1 MKEKILFSGIQPTGE
16 PHLGNYLGAL
26 QNWVKLQN
34 EYSAIYSIV
43 SFHALTIDIKPQ
55 ELKDNSFKL
64 AIDLLSLGID
74 PKKCIL
80 FRQSDVTEHAELAWI
95 LNCLTPV
102 AELERMTQY
111 KDKIAQDKKA
121 ANAGL
126 FTYPVLQAAD
136 ILLYHAE
143 YVPVGEDQLQ
153 HLELSRIIA
162 RKFNKRYGDYFPEV
176 KPVLSQT
183 VRVMS
188 LNDPMKKMSKSLGPK
203 SYIALRD
210 KPEVIKKK
218 IASAVT
224 DSLGN
229 TTTLGGGHNLLMLFK
244 EFAPA
249 KEFQKYEQ
257 EYKLRSLSYAKLK
270 QDLTE
275 RIITFLRPIQ
285 EKQAHYEKHPDEV
298 YRILEKGSSQAR
310 LRAQKTLK
318 EVRTIVGLD

>member
-1 MKEKILFSGIQPTGE
+1 MKEHILFSGIKPTGE
-16 PHLGNYLGAL
+16 LHLGNYLGAL
-26 QNWVKLQN
+26 HNWVKLQD
-34 EYSAIYSIV
+34 EYTAIYSIAD
-43 SFHALTIDIKPQ
+43 FHALTIDIDPQ
-55 ELKDNSFKL
+55 ELKENSFKL
-64 AIDLLSLGID
+64 AVDLLSLGID

-80 FRQSDVTEHAELAWI
+80 FRQSDATEHAELAWI

-111 KDKIAQDKKA
+111 KDKIANDKKA

-162 RKFNKRYGDYFPEV
+162 RKFNNRYGAYFPEI
-176 KPVLSQT
+176 KPVLSET
-183 VRVMS
+183 IRVMS
-188 LNDPMKKMSKSLGPK
+188 LNNPVKKMSKSLGPK

-210 KPEVIKKK
+210 KPEIIKKK
-218 IASAVT
+218 IAGAVT
-224 DSLGN
+224 DSLGD
-229 TTTLGGGHNLLMLFK
+229 TTTLGGGHNLLTLFK

-249 KEFQKYEQ
+249 KDFQKYEQ
-257 EYKLRSLSYAKLK
+257 EYELHSLSYAKLK
-270 QDLTE
+270 QDLAE

-285 EKQAHYEKHPDEV
+285 EKQAYYEKHPDEV
-298 YRILEKGSSQAR
+298 HRILEKGALQAR
-310 LRAQKTLK
+310 TRAQKTLK
-318 EVRTIVGLD
+318 EVRKIVGLD